1 MAEVTFPDR
10 DKNQIQ
16 VSQLSDEQLRYWDGR
31 LRGDLDKDPDGKW
44 AGNNRAKLEAVIAE
58 IERRAAG
65 GQRQEPPPRAE
76 TASRPASTP
85 GAAPKTAMTLGASI
99 ASGGNL
105 MATLERLSESA
116 ILVAP
121 TVACES
127 LPEGCEVAIS
137 MVKVDTKSKDVY
149 PISFRGK
156 DAPPRPDDELGLSG
170 SLLFRIAASAG
181 VTWLRD
187 ATTRADDGKNPY
199 RVYYRTWARV
209 MDIDGSLRDYP
220 GECDCDLSDGGAQA
234 IEIVDKAKKRDR
246 DPEKQL
252 AEARKFIQRSTL
264 TKAMDSAIRKALG
277 LRHSYPREEL
287 ERKPFAVAKLLFT
300 GHTDDPDYKQ
310 LFAQIIASRFGSG
323 ERQLYGA
330 TAARPAR
337 RPIVTTGVP
346 VDPFGPD
353 GAPVDEDQVPY

>member
-10 DKNQIQ
+10 DKNQIP

-44 AGNNRAKLEAVIAE
+44 AGNNRVKLEAVIAE

-65 GQRQEPPPRAE
+65 GQRQEPAPRAE
-76 TASRPASTP
+76 TATRSASSP
-85 GAAPKTAMTLGASI
+85 GASPKTGLTIGASI

-105 MATLERLSESA
+105 MATLERLSETA

-137 MVKVDTKSKDVY
+137 MVRADLSSKAECFQLTGDFKN
-149 PISFRGK
+149 PG
-156 DAPPRPDDELGLSG
+156 PDDSMGLGAPI
-170 SLLFRIAASAG
+170 LFRIAAAAG

-187 ATTRADDGKNPY
+187 ATVRVDDGKNPY

-209 MDIDGSLRDYP
+209 QDVDGSFRDYP
-220 GECDCDLSDGGAQA
+220 GECDCDLSDGGSQA
-234 IEIVDKAKKRDR
+234 LDIIDKAKQRNR
-246 DPEKQL
+246 DPVKQL

-264 TKAMDSAIRKALG
+264 TKAMNSAIRKALG
-277 LRHSYPREEL
+277 LSHAYSRDTLAR
-287 ERKPFAVAKLLFT
+287 RPFAVAKLLFT
-300 GHTDDPDYKQ
+300 GHTNDPDLKP
-310 LFAQIIASRFGSG
+310 LFAQIVAQRFGLAVP
-323 ERQLYGA
+323 QLYGA
-330 TAARPAR
+330 PPAPARPVV
-337 RPIVTTGVP
+337 VTRGEPVP
-346 VDPFGPD
+346 APHLEPNED
-353 GAPVDEDQVPY
+353 GEIPY